1 MLSKKK
7 ISFVGAGK
15 MAEAIIAG
23 IIKHK
28 IFSPGNIFISDKDT
42 SRLRHMTGKYRIK
55 AAEDNIKAVIVADI
69 VVLSVKPQHK
79 VSVLDQI
86 KSSVETDQLFISI
99 AAGIP
104 LSLLEGKLAG
114 CPIIR
119 VMPNNPC
126 MIGEGMSVISKGRNA
141 SDIDMKTAEKIFSSI
156 GRTMILD
163 EKHIDAV
170 TGLSGSGPAF
180 VYRFMEGLIEGGV
193 KYGLDREEATELAKQ
208 TILGAI
214 RTVIETKI
222 PLTELCEMVASPGG
236 TTIEGFKVLDEAKF
250 NDIVADAVYAA
261 AARAKQLSKEF
272 GGK

>member
-7 ISFVGAGK
+7 ISFIGAGK
-15 MAEAIIAG
+15 MAEAIISG
-23 IIKHK
+23 IIRNKL
-28 IFSPGNIFISDKDT
+28 FAPGNIFASDKDHQ
-42 SRLRHMTGKYRIK
+42 RLSHMVSKYRIK
-55 AAEDNIKAVIVADI
+55 AAEDNVKAVIVSDV
-69 VVLSVKPQHK
+69 VVLSVKPQQK
-79 VSVLDQI
+79 TAVLDQI
-86 KSSVETDQLFISI
+86 KGSVETGQLFISI

-104 LSLLEGKLAG
+104 LSLLEEKLSG
-114 CPIIR
+114 CPVIR

-141 SDIDMKTAEKIFSSI
+141 SDIDLKTTERIFASI

-163 EKHIDAV
+163 EKHIDAA

-180 VYRFMEGLIEGGV
+180 VYRFMEALIEGGM
-193 KYGLDREEATELAKQ
+193 KSGLDREIASELAKQ
-208 TILGAI
+208 TIMGAI
-214 RTVIETKI
+214 KTVIETKV
-222 PLTELCEMVASPGG
+222 PASELCEMVASPGG
-236 TTIEGFKVLDEAKF
+236 TTVEGFKVLDEAKF